1 MDKPRI
7 WLIMKVYYLTEVE
20 RTHDKETDLTYYRAF
35 YSNGLIEIDE
45 IFEINSAIPTV
56 IIK

>member
-1 MDKPRI
+1 
-7 WLIMKVYYLTEVE
+7 MKVYYLTEIE
-20 RTHDKETDLTYYRAF
+20 KIYESQTDLTYYRAF
-35 YSNGLIEIDE
+35 YSNGLLEIDE

>member
-1 MDKPRI
+1 
-7 WLIMKVYYLTEVE
+7 MKVYYLTEVE
-20 RTHDKETDLTYYRAF
+20 RIHDKETNLTYYRAF

>member
-1 MDKPRI
+1 
-7 WLIMKVYYLTEVE
+7 MKVYYLTEVE
-20 RTHDKETDLTYYRAF
+20 RTYDKETDLTYYRAF
-35 YSNGLIEIDE
+35 YSNGILEIDE

>member
-1 MDKPRI
+1 
-7 WLIMKVYYLTEVE
+7 MKVYYLTEVKGI
-20 RTHDKETDLTYYRAF
+20 HDQQTNLTYYRAF
-35 YSNGLIEIDE
+35 YSNGLLEIDE

>member
-1 MDKPRI
+1 
-7 WLIMKVYYLTEVE
+7 MKVYYLTEVE
-20 RTHDKETDLTYYRAF
+20 KIHDSQTGLTYYRAF
-35 YSNGLIEIDE
+35 YSNGLLEIDE

>member
-1 MDKPRI
+1 
-7 WLIMKVYYLTEVE
+7 MKVYYLTKVE
-20 RTHDKETDLTYYRAF
+20 RIHDQQTNLTYYRAF
-35 YSNGLIEIDE
+35 YSNGLLEIDE

>member
-1 MDKPRI
+1 
-7 WLIMKVYYLTEVE
+7 MKVYYLTEVE
-20 RTHDKETDLTYYRAF
+20 RIYDSKTDLTYYRAF
-35 YSNGLIEIDE
+35 YSNGLLEINE

>member
-1 MDKPRI
+1 MDKQRI

-20 RTHDKETDLTYYRAF
+20 RTYDKETDLTYYRAF
-35 YSNGLIEIDE
+35 YSNGLLQIEE

>member
-1 MDKPRI
+1 
-7 WLIMKVYYLTEVE
+7 MKVYYLTEVE
-20 RTHDKETDLTYYRAF
+20 RIYDQQTNLTYYRAF
-35 YSNGLIEIDE
+35 YSNGILEIEE

>member
-1 MDKPRI
+1 
-7 WLIMKVYYLTEVE
+7 MKVYYLTEVE
-20 RTHDKETDLTYYRAF
+20 KTYDKKTDLTYYRAF
-35 YSNGLIEIDE
+35 YSNGILQIDE

>member
-1 MDKPRI
+1 
-7 WLIMKVYYLTEVE
+7 MKVYYLTEVE
-20 RTHDKETDLTYYRAF
+20 RIHDQQTNLTYYRAF
-35 YSNGLIEIDE
+35 YSNGLLEIGE